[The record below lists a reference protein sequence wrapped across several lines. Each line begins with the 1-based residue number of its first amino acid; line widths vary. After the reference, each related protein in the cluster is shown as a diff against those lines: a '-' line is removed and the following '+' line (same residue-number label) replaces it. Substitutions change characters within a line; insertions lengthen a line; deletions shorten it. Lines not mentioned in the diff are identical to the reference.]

1 MELFLSLEPGND
13 EGHLA
18 VKNSNVGH
26 KKVIF
31 R

>member
-13 EGHLA
+13 EGHFA

-31 R
+31 H